1 MSSKIQVERLTD
13 PNVLLVPAVQDLIR
27 GAWSHSRHAPNAFD
41 EHPEEFVSLLLNT
54 NNGVFVGV
62 EDGEL
67 LALGIAVLPS
77 PLDGI
82 PHISALYNTGSR
94 RLKEAVMQ
102 AGIDFMR
109 DAGYTTFMAQN
120 LTGKSGKVWKRSVA
134 PKGAK
139 VTKVG
144 TLYELS
150 L

>member
-1 MSSKIQVERLTD
+1 MSSIQVERLTD
-13 PNVLLVPAVQDLIR
+13 PKVLLVPAVQDLFR
-27 GAWSHSRHAPNAFD
+27 GAWSHSRHAPTAFD
-41 EHPEEFVSLLLNT
+41 EHPEAFVSLLLNT

-82 PHISALYNTGSR
+82 PHINALYNKGSQK
-94 RLKEAVMQ
+94 LKAAVMQ

-109 DAGYTTFMAQN
+109 SAGYTSWMAQN
-120 LTGKSGKVWKRSVA
+120 LTGKRGKVWKRGVA

-139 VTKVG
+139 VKKVG
-144 TLYELS
+144 TLYEMS